1 MGRPVGSKNA
11 PKAAPVVASNEA
23 TTQTAASN
31 GIKTQYREGGAEITI
46 PSSNSS
52 AFLFGATPE
61 QAPAEAKPEAEFH
74 VEQPE
79 EKPQEEQASQEPQ
92 PEPVQEQPAEEPK
105 NLQPETEEVVYL
117 EDLLKKMN
125 IDPSKVKTKTKVDG
139 VEADVPFSEVKKS
152 YQLEQHLT
160 KRGQKIAEERRR
172 LEERARLMEQL
183 PQATPAEPTSE
194 VELLRREIEVLKSAI
209 QPTIYQN
216 ARQQLVSEL
225 KAAGFSDADQYMGK
239 LEARIAA
246 EPDDNRFNF
255 YNTIE
260 GAKSV
265 FFQIR
270 AEEALNPSA
279 SKPTIPAAP
288 KKEAPRPPVVK
299 VDGGNRPSQPVVD
312 DYSMKMNDLM
322 TKWEKTK
329 HTPEGRKYLNEI
341 LRLKGALTLQ

>member
-1 MGRPVGSKNA
+1 MGRPAGSKNA

-23 TTQTAASN
+23 TTQTATSN
-31 GIKTQYREGGAEITI
+31 GIKTQYREGGAETTI

-52 AFLFGATPE
+52 AFLFGSTPE
-61 QAPAEAKPEAEFH
+61 QATAEAKPEAEFH

-79 EKPQEEQASQEPQ
+79 EKPQEEQSSQQTQ

-152 YQLEQHLT
+152 YQLQQHLT
-160 KRGQKIAEERRR
+160 KRGQKIGEERRR
-172 LEERARLMEQL
+172 LEEERARLMEQL
-183 PQATPAEPTSE
+183 PQATPAEPTAE

-216 ARQQLVSEL
+216 ARQQLSAQL
-225 KAAGFSDADQYMGK
+225 KERGYDDFPAYIDK
-239 LEARIAA
+239 IEARAAA
-246 EPDDNRFNF
+246 EPDDNKWKF
-255 YNTIE
+255 YNTFE
-260 GAKSV
+260 GATQLYLEMKL
-265 FFQIR
+265 
-270 AEEALNPSA
+270 EEARKQPVKQEL
-279 SKPTIPAAP
+279 P
-288 KKEAPRPPVVK
+288 KKEAPRAPVVK
-299 VDGGNRPSQPVVD
+299 IDGGNRPSQHVVD
-312 DYSMKMNDLM
+312 NYSMKMNDLM

-329 HTPEGRKYLNEI
+329 NTPEGRKYLNEI